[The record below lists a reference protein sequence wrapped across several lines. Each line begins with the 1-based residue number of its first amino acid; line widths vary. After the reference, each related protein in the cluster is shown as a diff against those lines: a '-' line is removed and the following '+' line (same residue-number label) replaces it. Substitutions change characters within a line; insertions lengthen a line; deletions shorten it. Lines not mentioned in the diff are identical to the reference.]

1 MFSTAL
7 LQGHLKTEFI
17 GCEINYQPE
26 TNSTNLDAW
35 NHIDEGCEEGT
46 IFITDNQK
54 NGRGRRQNKWVST
67 PDKSL
72 TISFVLHPKTGLDKL
87 GLLPI
92 LMGVS
97 IVQGIKSST
106 SIQTG
111 LKWPNDIMLNGK
123 KMGGILIESRT
134 TPNGLGVVVGIGL
147 NINETTHDIS
157 NLLKDQAT
165 SLTIYSGE
173 SYSREIIL
181 SAVLNEFERLYVQK
195 WDPIIHIWGEYCI
208 HRESEVSFHVDGELH
223 QGVFQG
229 ISSLGHAEIQI
240 NGKTQTFPSGMVM
253 L

>member
-67 PDKSL
+67 PNKSL
-72 TISFVLHPKTGLDKL
+72 TISFVLHPKTGLNKL

-92 LMGVS
+92 LMGAS

-111 LKWPNDIMLNGK
+111 LKWPNDIMLNRK

-134 TPNGLGVVVGIGL
+134 IPNGLGVVVGVGL
-147 NINETTHDIS
+147 NINETTQDIP
-157 NLLKDQAT
+157 NFLKDQAT
-165 SLTIYSGE
+165 SLTINSGGT
-173 SYSREIIL
+173 YSREQIL
-181 SAVLNEFERLYVQK
+181 SKVLNEFEQLYAQQ
-195 WDPIIHIWGEYCI
+195 WDFIIPLWREYCI
-208 HRESEVSFHVDGELH
+208 HKDSEVTFHTETGLH
-223 QGVFQG
+223 QGIFRG
-229 ISSLGHAEIQI
+229 ISSCGHAEIQI
-240 NGKTQTFPSGMVM
+240 NGKKQTFPTGIMM